1 MLNNLFYPIG
11 GLGILENRDKSIVF
25 IGFMGVGK
33 TTIGKNVATKLNRD
47 FIDIDEQIEKE
58 YNMPVSQIFSEF
70 GEKAFRERERSLI
83 ASLAEQQ
90 QKVISV
96 GGGAFLQE
104 EIRKTCLESCIVI
117 FLDLSLEGWK
127 DRLGLIIDSRPVL
140 KGKTIQE
147 MEELFYN
154 RQAIY
159 TNHHLKISTDNK
171 DAEIIARQIVE
182 ELSARWN

>member
-1 MLNNLFYPIG
+1 LG
-11 GLGILENRDKSIVF
+11 VWGILENRDKSIVF

-33 TTIGKNVATKLNRD
+33 TTIGKKVAAKLNRD

-70 GEKAFRERERSLI
+70 GETEFRDREKSLI
-83 ASLAEQQ
+83 ASLAEQN

-104 EIRKTCLESCIVI
+104 EIRQTCLESCIVI
-117 FLDLSLEGWK
+117 FLELSLEAWK

-140 KGKTIQE
+140 RGKSMEE
-147 MEELFYN
+147 MEELFYK
-154 RQAIY
+154 RQDIY
-159 TNHHLKISTDNK
+159 RNHHLKISTDNK
-171 DAEIIARQIVE
+171 DAETIASQIVD
-182 ELSARWN
+182 ELSSLWE